1 MVIIRQDNGYAV
13 DRTRFGPRKYPKC
26 AQRNRMAHLVWK
38 KELDTGID
46 IIDVQHRQIV
56 SYINQLH
63 DAKLTKNRAVIGK
76 IIDDTVEYTVSHF
89 GFEETL
95 IEDAGYQFSRP
106 HKRVHEL
113 FIKRVSEYK
122 SRFDEGEDISDELH
136 GLLSRWLFSHIQNDD
151 AAYVPSVKASLSDLE
166 KSQQKRGFLS
176 RSLARFFG

>member
-1 MVIIRQDNGYAV
+1 
-13 DRTRFGPRKYPKC
+13 
-26 AQRNRMAHLVWK
+26 MAHLIWK

-46 IIDVQHRQIV
+46 VIDGQHKQIV
-56 SYINQLH
+56 SYINKLD
-63 DAKLTKNRAVIGK
+63 DARVTGNRQVIAK
-76 IIDDTVEYTVSHF
+76 VIADTVDYTVSHF

-95 IEDAGYQFSRP
+95 IDDAGYEFTRP

-122 SRFDEGEDISDELH
+122 QRFDSGEDIADELH

-166 KSQQKRGFLS
+166 RNQKKRGLFT
-176 RSLARFFG
+176 RSLKKFFG